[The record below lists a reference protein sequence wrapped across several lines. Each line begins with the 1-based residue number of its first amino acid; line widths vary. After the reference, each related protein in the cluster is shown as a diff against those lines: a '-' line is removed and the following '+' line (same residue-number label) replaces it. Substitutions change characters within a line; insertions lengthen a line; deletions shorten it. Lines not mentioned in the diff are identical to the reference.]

1 MSESS
6 APARRTA
13 PAQAHSSTKRLVK
26 NSRPRAPR
34 TIGAVELVAIPAFG
48 VERLPARVDTGA
60 RTSALHVE
68 RLSELGNGRVRFEL
82 GAGRRRSIE
91 AVIARRGRVRSTSG
105 RLETRLFVTV
115 RVCLGDSEASVEVG
129 LVDRGKMQYRML
141 LGRSALAGRFVVDV
155 ARRFV
160 LGR

>member
-1 MSESS
+1 VDTSGK
-6 APARRTA
+6 PGAR
-13 PAQAHSSTKRLVK
+13 Q
-26 NSRPRAPR
+26 
-34 TIGAVELVAIPAFG
+34 TIGAIELVTIPEFG

-82 GAGRRRSIE
+82 VTQRPRRATIE
-91 AVIARRGRVRSTSG
+91 AVVARRGRVRSTSG
-105 RLETRLFVTV
+105 KLESRVFVTANVRLGERETRI
-115 RVCLGDSEASVEVG
+115 EIG
-129 LVDRGKMQYRML
+129 LVDRGAMQYGML